1 MYKKEEEPHCLE
13 CGERLYGRTDKKF
26 CSCECKSRYHGHL
39 RYIAKKVQDSELN
52 ALAKNYSILETIL
65 NLTTGRCPLATLEEM
80 GFRKEYV
87 TQVTKKGSTWN
98 TGASTLLTI
107 WGPADY
113 STSGVSDEE
122 TPRLASKSSS
132 EIILQV
138 PFTEAPIS
146 TWSLRT

>member
-39 RYIAKKVQDSELN
+39 RYIAKKVQDSE
-52 ALAKNYSILETIL
+52 TIL

-87 TQVTKKGSTWN
+87 TQVTKKGKHLEYRCFDFAYN
-98 TGASTLLTI
+98 MGA
-107 WGPADY
+107 G
-113 STSGVSDEE
+113 
-122 TPRLASKSSS
+122 RL
-132 EIILQV
+132 
-138 PFTEAPIS
+138 FN
-146 TWSLRT
+146 LRRLR

>member
-87 TQVTKKGSTWN
+87 TQVTKKGKHLEYRCFDFAYN
-98 TGASTLLTI
+98 MGA
-107 WGPADY
+107 G
-113 STSGVSDEE
+113 
-122 TPRLASKSSS
+122 RL
-132 EIILQV
+132 
-138 PFTEAPIS
+138 FN
-146 TWSLRT
+146 LRRIR